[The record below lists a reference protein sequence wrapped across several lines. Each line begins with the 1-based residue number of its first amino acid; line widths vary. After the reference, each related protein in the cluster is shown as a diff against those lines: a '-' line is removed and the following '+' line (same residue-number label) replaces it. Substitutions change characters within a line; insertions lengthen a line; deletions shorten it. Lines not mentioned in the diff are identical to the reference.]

1 MVAQMLRA
9 NGHRLFYHT
18 FLREDGKNYH
28 EVDFLIA
35 DGAKLKPVE
44 VKSSGYKSHVS
55 IDRFCEKYS
64 SRVERSY
71 IVYTKDLRKEG
82 NTLYLPIYMA
92 MFL

>member
-1 MVAQMLRA
+1 M
-9 NGHRLFYHT
+9 
-18 FLREDGKNYH
+18 
-28 EVDFLIA
+28 DFLIA